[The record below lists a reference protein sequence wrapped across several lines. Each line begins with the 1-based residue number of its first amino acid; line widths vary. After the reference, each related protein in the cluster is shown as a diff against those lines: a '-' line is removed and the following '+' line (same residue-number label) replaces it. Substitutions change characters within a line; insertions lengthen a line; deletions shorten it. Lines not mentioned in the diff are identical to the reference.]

1 MTGARATGR
10 PSSIPTMSSSGS
22 RKTPSPMSM
31 HPAFGR
37 VRLSPRWRPLDPSG
51 RPSQSIRIIWNVI
64 RTVTPVTSFGRTGSC
79 RAGRRLVRRWP
90 ARPVSVTK
98 GSDLLVAALENEGVE
113 CIFAIPGEENLDV
126 LESLRRSKIKLV
138 LTRHEQAAG
147 FMAATYGRLTGR
159 AGVCLT
165 TLGPG
170 ALNLTTAAAYAHLG
184 AMPMVMITGQK
195 AIRSSRQARF
205 QIVDI
210 VATMRPLTKMATQI
224 VAAQSIPTL
233 VRDAFRVAQQER
245 PGPVHLE
252 LPEDIAA
259 DEAAADVVPLHV
271 VELPVA
277 PAAAIERATAMIMG
291 ASRPLVM
298 LGAAASRPHLAEPL
312 SAFVR
317 RCRIPF
323 FNTQMG
329 KGAVNAGSNLYMG
342 TAALSERDWVH
353 EAIDQADL
361 IISIGHDTVEKPP
374 FLMGHDGPQVIH
386 VGATPATVEQVYF
399 PQAEIVG
406 DGGAGLA
413 ALADRLEGKLPNASA
428 LLGLREAILG
438 RLAERSTDVRFPLTP
453 QRIVH
458 DVRAVIPADGI
469 VALDNGM
476 YKIWF
481 ARCYRTRS
489 ANTLLLDNALATMGA
504 GLPSAMMASLLYPG
518 RRVMAVCGDGGFMMN
533 SQEMETA
540 VRLGLNLVVLIVQ
553 DNAYGMIRWK
563 QAVDG
568 FADWGL
574 TFGDPDFVAY
584 AAAYG
589 ARGRRV
595 TTASGLAPAL
605 EEAFSAG
612 GLHLI
617 TVPIDYS

>member
-1 MTGARATGR
+1 MDVAAPLGASAIRRARG
-10 PSSIPTMSSSGS
+10 
-22 RKTPSPMSM
+22 
-31 HPAFGR
+31 HGR
-37 VRLSPRWRPLDPSG
+37 V
-51 RPSQSIRIIWNVI
+51 
-64 RTVTPVTSFGRTGSC
+64 
-79 RAGRRLVRRWP
+79 
-90 ARPVSVTK
+90 TK
-98 GSDLLVAALENEGVE
+98 ASDLLVAALENEGVA

-126 LESLRRSKIKLV
+126 LESLRHSKIKLV

-147 FMAATYGRLTGR
+147 FMAATSGRLTGR

-259 DEAAADVVPLHV
+259 DDAEAEIIPRHA

-277 PAAAIERATAMIMG
+277 PQAAIERAAAMIMG
-291 ASRPLVM
+291 AKRPLVM
-298 LGAAASRPHLAEPL
+298 LGAAASRPQLAEPL

-317 RCRIPF
+317 RAKIPF

-353 EAIDQADL
+353 EAIDRADL

-406 DGGAGLA
+406 DVGAGLA
-413 ALADRLEGKLPNASA
+413 ALADRLEGKLPNAAA
-428 LLGLREAILG
+428 LLGLREGILA
-438 RLAERSTDVRFPLTP
+438 RLAEGSEEERFPLTP

-458 DVRAVIPADGI
+458 DVRQVIPPDGI

-481 ARCYRTRS
+481 ARNYRTS
-489 ANTLLLDNALATMGA
+489 VANTLLLDNALATMGA
-504 GLPSAMMASLLYPG
+504 GLPSAIAAALIHPE
-518 RRVMAVCGDGGFMMN
+518 RRVLAVCGDGGFMMN
-533 SQEMETA
+533 SQELETA
-540 VRLGLNLVVLIVQ
+540 VRLKQNLVVLVLE
-553 DNAYGMIRWK
+553 DRAYGMIRWK
-563 QAVDG
+563 QEVDG
-568 FADWGL
+568 FADFGL
-574 TFGDPDFVAY
+574 DFGNPDFVAY
-584 AAAYG
+584 AKSYG
-589 ARGRRV
+589 AKGWRV
-595 TTASGLAPAL
+595 GNTGEFRTMLETAFR
-605 EEAFSAG
+605 EG
-612 GLHLI
+612 GVHL
-617 TVPIDYS
+617 VVAPIDYSENMRVLVHGLHSE